1 MRLGPKRWADW
12 LGMAAASAPH
22 SFTQPAGHRVP
33 GVRFCLACCGEGG
46 SLHHVHQPA
55 ALSVVV
61 AEVFGP
67 PGKLDFSREVVLKE
81 EQRDGRE
88 SESRSLRRRKS
99 GTLLRTK
106 GSSDD

>member
-1 MRLGPKRWADW
+1 MLGCRAGRPLSSEMSRSETRAEAMGRLAWDGRGQRTPFIHSACGP
-12 LGMAAASAPH
+12 S
-22 SFTQPAGHRVP
+22 QPAGHRVP

-81 EQRDGRE
+81 EQRDGR
-88 SESRSLRRRKS
+88 
-99 GTLLRTK
+99 
-106 GSSDD
+106 